1 MEEIIKIKN
10 QGYAEYEELLLER
23 DQIRK
28 EAGLLK
34 IAYTKIFGELIA
46 RLFEMKITCIKKKKI
61 LHFCQAEANKGKT
74 VDLDAMMA
82 QINREM
88 REYDRKLAQMIAEN
102 NAANASDHIGV
113 ETLAK
118 IKKLYHRLAKMLH
131 PDINP
136 KTDVNPQLKQLW
148 HMIVVSYNANNLEEL
163 EAAEVLVKKALE
175 NAGWETIEIEIDD
188 LPGKIQKVRDEMMT
202 IKGKNPYQY
211 KFLLENEKAV
221 EEKKES
227 LQREMQ
233 EYAEY
238 EKELDALMDQFL
250 TGEVDFKW
258 TMK

>member
-1 MEEIIKIKN
+1 
-10 QGYAEYEELLLER
+10 
-23 DQIRK
+23 
-28 EAGLLK
+28 
-34 IAYTKIFGELIA
+34 
-46 RLFEMKITCIKKKKI
+46 
-61 LHFCQAEANKGKT
+61 
-74 VDLDAMMA
+74 
-82 QINREM
+82 
-88 REYDRKLAQMIAEN
+88 
-102 NAANASDHIGV
+102 
-113 ETLAK
+113 
-118 IKKLYHRLAKMLH
+118 
-131 PDINP
+131 
-136 KTDVNPQLKQLW
+136 
-148 HMIVVSYNANNLEEL
+148 MIVVSYNANNLEEL